1 MGTGGTSSQRGFTL
15 IELVV
20 TVAIVGIL
28 ASIAFPMAELA
39 KKRNKEQELRT
50 SLRTIREAL
59 DSYKR
64 ASDENRILR
73 KVGESGYPPSLDVL
87 VDGVEDAKSPDRR
100 KIYFLRRIPRDPL
113 YVDAKVPAERTWGK
127 RSFSSPAD
135 SPREGEDVFDVY
147 SLTPGAGLDGIPY
160 RDW

>member
-1 MGTGGTSSQRGFTL
+1 MKGFTL

-39 KKRNKEQELRT
+39 KTRSQEQELHT
-50 SLRTIREAL
+50 ALRTIREAL
-59 DSYKR
+59 DNYKR

-73 KVGESGYPPSLDVL
+73 KVGESGYPSSLVVL
-87 VDGVEDAKSPDRR
+87 VDGVEDARSPDHR
-100 KIYFLRRIPRDPL
+100 KIYFLRKVPRDPFNP
-113 YVDAKVPAERTWGK
+113 DPRVPAEKTWGK
-127 RSFSSPAD
+127 RSYSSSAD
-135 SPREGEDVFDVY
+135 SPREGEDVYDVY
-147 SLTPGAGLDGIPY
+147 SLAAGNGLDGTPY